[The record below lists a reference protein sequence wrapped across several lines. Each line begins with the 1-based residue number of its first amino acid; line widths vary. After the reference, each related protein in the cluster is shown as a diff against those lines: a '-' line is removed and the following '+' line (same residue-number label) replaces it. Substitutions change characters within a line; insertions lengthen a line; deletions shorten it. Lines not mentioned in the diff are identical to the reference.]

1 MKILGIGLICFIIW
15 GIIQLIF
22 LKSKSEIMKKIPAI
36 LVAFFVIFIFV
47 ELLRFNNGQSVI
59 WLSSGTTP
67 SPDEI
72 LDTDYLLI
80 SIIFGSFLGVVITL
94 LVYGLINKFSK
105 KKDKE
110 IAAMSTVVEDNDFP
124 EDPDNQE

>member
-22 LKSKSEIMKKIPAI
+22 LKSKSEILKKIPAF
-36 LVAFFVIFIFV
+36 LVAVFIIFIFV

-59 WLSSGTTP
+59 WLSSGTSPT
-67 SPDEI
+67 PDEI

-80 SIIFGSFLGVVITL
+80 SIIFGSFLGVAITL
-94 LVYGLINKFSK
+94 LVYGLVNKFSK

-110 IAAMSTVVEDNDFP
+110 LASMTSVIDNDDF
-124 EDPDNQE
+124 PDNPEN

>member
-15 GIIQLIF
+15 GIIQLLF

-36 LVAFFVIFIFV
+36 LVAVFIIIIFV
-47 ELLRFNNGQSVI
+47 ELLRLNNGQSVI
-59 WLSSGTTP
+59 WLSSGTSLT
-67 SPDEI
+67 PDEI

-80 SIIFGSFLGVVITL
+80 SIIFGSFLGVAITL
-94 LVYGLINKFSK
+94 LVYGLVNKFSK

-110 IAAMSTVVEDNDFP
+110 LASMTSVIDNNDFP
-124 EDPDNQE
+124 DDPEN

>member
-15 GIIQLIF
+15 GIIQLLF

-36 LVAFFVIFIFV
+36 LVAVFIIIIFV

-59 WLSSGTTP
+59 WLSSGTSLT
-67 SPDEI
+67 PDEI

-80 SIIFGSFLGVVITL
+80 SIIFGSFLGVAITL
-94 LVYGLINKFSK
+94 LVYGLVNKFSK

-110 IAAMSTVVEDNDFP
+110 LASITSVIDNNDFP
-124 EDPDNQE
+124 DDPEN

>member
-1 MKILGIGLICFIIW
+1 MRIIGIGLICFIIW

-36 LVAFFVIFIFV
+36 LVAIFIIFIFI
-47 ELLRFNNGQSVI
+47 ELLRYNNGQSVI
-59 WLSSGTTP
+59 WLSSGTLPT
-67 SPDEI
+67 PDEI

-80 SIIFGSFLGVVITL
+80 SIIFGSFLGVAITL
-94 LVYGLINKFSK
+94 LMYGLINKFSK
-105 KKDKE
+105 KNDKE

-124 EDPDNQE
+124 DNPDNQ